1 MGRLEAY
8 ADRLIAWNAR
18 IGLVGRDTV
27 PDLWRRHILDCAQ
40 LYPLIDHPERPLL
53 DFGSGAGLPGI
64 VLAILGAADVHVVE
78 SNQRKA
84 VFLREA
90 ARAAGVG
97 VTVHAARIE
106 ALQGFA
112 AGTVTARALAPVAR
126 LLDYACA
133 FLAAETQCLFLKGA
147 RVEDELTEARKS
159 WRMGVDRYPS
169 ISDPAGVILRIRE
182 IRRAE

>member
-1 MGRLEAY
+1 MKLEVY
-8 ADRLIAWNAR
+8 ADRLVTWNAR

-27 PDLWRRHILDCAQ
+27 SALWQRHILDCAQ
-40 LYPLIDHPERPLL
+40 IFPLIEHPERPLL

-64 VLAILGAADVHVVE
+64 VLAVLGAADVHLVE

-90 ARAAGVG
+90 ARAAGVR

-106 ALQGFA
+106 ALRGFP
-112 AGTVTARALAPVAR
+112 AGTVTARALAPVAQ
-126 LLDYACA
+126 LLDYTQA
-133 FLAAETQCLFLKGA
+133 FLATGTQCLFLKGA

-159 WRMGVDRYPS
+159 WRMSVDRYPS
-169 ISDPAGVILRIRE
+169 VSDPAGVILRIRE